1 MTDTEYLNSMLQQES
16 LKGGGPSMIPIP
28 NNNSTQQNNERP
40 PVLSRDPTPEE
51 KIQMMGAILGATMQQ
66 ASKADSDYVDLGNP
80 QGFREREAARQ
91 NLYKIAE
98 NLDQQRNAIKRGQQ
112 VNLNPVNIPVIKE
125 PVIPNFISPNNQT
138 VPQTYNISNNVQQ
151 TINQPQA
158 QEQISQLEFN
168 FNEPTNSDIIDAIA
182 KLNDKVNSIIIQLQT
197 INNMLNTN
205 KKKLK

>member
-1 MTDTEYLNSMLQQES
+1 MSDTEYLNSLLQQES
-16 LKGGGPSMIPIP
+16 LMQKPLMIPIP
-28 NNNSTQQNNERP
+28 NNTMQQNNEK

-66 ASKADSDYVDLGNP
+66 ASKADSDYVNLGNP

-112 VNLNPVNIPVIKE
+112 VNLNPINVPIIKE
-125 PVIPNFISPNNQT
+125 PIVPNFVSSTNQSPS
-138 VPQTYNISNNVQQ
+138 VQTYNFPNNNIQQ
-151 TINQPQA
+151 TTNQSQI
-158 QEQISQLEFN
+158 QEQSNQLEFN
-168 FNEPTNSDIIDAIA
+168 FNEPTNSNIIDAIT
-182 KLNDKVNSIIIQLQT
+182 KLNDKINSIIIQLQI
-197 INNMLNTN
+197 INNTLNTS